1 MMADGWLAYDGAA
14 ALDLAERYESVRAED
29 VHSWI
34 LDLFPAKPGAVLD
47 VGAGSGRDAA
57 WLAGQGY
64 DVVAV
69 EPSAAML
76 AEARR
81 RHADTTVRWVCD
93 SLPSLAE
100 VYRLGLTFDVILL
113 SAVWMHVSPAD
124 RQRAFR
130 KLMNLLRPGG
140 LLVFTLRQG
149 TPDPKRSMHPVSAEE
164 LVSLAKA
171 HGAAVVR
178 EAREPDRLGR
188 ADVTW
193 AHVALRLPDDG
204 TGALPL
210 FRHVILNDSKSATYK
225 LGLLRAVARAAD
237 GAQGMACPVG
247 DEFVSVPLGLIA
259 LLWLRLYKPLVAAE
273 LPQLPNNRGPNGLG
287 FAKDGWW
294 RIATMSP
301 LDLRVGARFG
311 GVNAEALH
319 MALRDAADTIVRMPA
334 NFLTWPGTAE
344 QVMKAIKASAG
355 RSPFDLLLN
364 ESYLRSF
371 GEMLV
376 PTHLWRALARY
387 DAWIEPAL
395 VAEWVRLM
403 HGYAE
408 HQGRILDAG
417 VVAKAME
424 WAEPA
429 RDVGFVR
436 QIALGLMKTRTLY
449 CVWTGKKL
457 SEKNLDI
464 DHCMPWSAWP
474 CEDLWNLMPAD
485 RSENQHH
492 KRQRLPSGAAL
503 AQARDNIVGWWE
515 TAYARRDEAV
525 ALRFYAEANS
535 SLPIPPTEVDLDIV
549 FDGVGARRMA
559 LRADQQVEEWT
570 P

>member
-178 EAREPDRLGR
+178 AC
-188 ADVTW
+188 
-193 AHVALRLPDDG
+193 
-204 TGALPL
+204 
-210 FRHVILNDSKSATYK
+210 
-225 LGLLRAVARAAD
+225 GLAA
-237 GAQGMACPVG
+237 
-247 DEFVSVPLGLIA
+247 S
-259 LLWLRLYKPLVAAE
+259 R
-273 LPQLPNNRGPNGLG
+273 
-287 FAKDGWW
+287 
-294 RIATMSP
+294 
-301 LDLRVGARFG
+301 
-311 GVNAEALH
+311 
-319 MALRDAADTIVRMPA
+319 
-334 NFLTWPGTAE
+334 
-344 QVMKAIKASAG
+344 
-355 RSPFDLLLN
+355 
-364 ESYLRSF
+364 
-371 GEMLV
+371 
-376 PTHLWRALARY
+376 
-387 DAWIEPAL
+387 
-395 VAEWVRLM
+395 
-403 HGYAE
+403 
-408 HQGRILDAG
+408 
-417 VVAKAME
+417 
-424 WAEPA
+424 
-429 RDVGFVR
+429 
-436 QIALGLMKTRTLY
+436 
-449 CVWTGKKL
+449 
-457 SEKNLDI
+457 
-464 DHCMPWSAWP
+464 
-474 CEDLWNLMPAD
+474 
-485 RSENQHH
+485 
-492 KRQRLPSGAAL
+492 
-503 AQARDNIVGWWE
+503 
-515 TAYARRDEAV
+515 
-525 ALRFYAEANS
+525 
-535 SLPIPPTEVDLDIV
+535 
-549 FDGVGARRMA
+549 
-559 LRADQQVEEWT
+559 
-570 P
+570 